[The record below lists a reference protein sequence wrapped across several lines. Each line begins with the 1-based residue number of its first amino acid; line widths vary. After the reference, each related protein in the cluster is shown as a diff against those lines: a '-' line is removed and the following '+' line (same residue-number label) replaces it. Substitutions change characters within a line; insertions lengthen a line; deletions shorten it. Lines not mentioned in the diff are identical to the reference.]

1 MKTFLTLVLGI
12 ILGIGGLLGGAYIYI
27 ESKGGAQA
35 IVQDYIKEHGG
46 DALKGQ
52 AADKLKDKL
61 GDKIPGSAGGI
72 GDLKSLPKL

>member
-12 ILGIGGLLGGAYIYI
+12 ILGAGGIVGAAHLYINSQGGL
-27 ESKGGAQA
+27 QA
-35 IVQDYIKEHGG
+35 VIQKHAG

-52 AADKLKDKL
+52 AADKLKGKL
-61 GDKIPGSAGGI
+61 GDKIPGGVDGI